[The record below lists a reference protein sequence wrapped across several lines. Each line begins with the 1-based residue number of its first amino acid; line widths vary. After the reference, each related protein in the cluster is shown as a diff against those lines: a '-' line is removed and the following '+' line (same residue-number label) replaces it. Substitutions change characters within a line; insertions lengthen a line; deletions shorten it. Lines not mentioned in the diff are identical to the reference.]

1 MMSILRPHWPEKGNA
16 VAGPLTPPLD
26 SSSSAFRQRN
36 HSTAA
41 LALNGAN
48 KTLRVGVHNPRLRCK
63 TTPLVIGETSS
74 ASSHVLPENSILFF
88 KIFDRILL
96 EPVDPAGEGHDEQL
110 QKVGLH
116 GPDSSRSW
124 RHPCLA
130 PAVSQLPARARHCA
144 NRVLAHYG
152 VLVVMILE
160 MVQDLPDDAGLVM
173 KETTRILPPQ
183 FLQINGSVLN
193 TRRIKLAHR
202 RRRVLRWV
210 ALSSSSSAACRFFG
224 NIFYLIERSGRS
236 TRSNVG

>member
-160 MVQDLPDDAGLVM
+160 MVQDLPDDAGLGDERNDAHFAAAVFANQRVGLEHTVDQVGPSSTKGSALGGVELVVVGCM
-173 KETTRILPPQ
+173 SFFWEY
-183 FLQINGSVLN
+183 FLLN
-193 TRRIKLAHR
+193 RA
-202 RRRVLRWV
+202 
-210 ALSSSSSAACRFFG
+210 
-224 NIFYLIERSGRS
+224 
-236 TRSNVG
+236 